1 MTQAQTILA
10 NLFSKLA
17 ITLHDVRRVINW
29 PLPHPTKK
37 KMHGMKQIMTRERL
51 VDEIRKLEDR
61 PDLERFVKEVAKLKD
76 RSDAKR
82 LIEAIVEIK
91 DRPDL
96 ERLIEQTRKV
106 NFWKRSE

>member
-17 ITLHDVRRVINW
+17 ITLHGVRTVINW
-29 PLPHPTKK
+29 PLAHPTKK
-37 KMHGMKQIMTRERL
+37 EMHGMKQIMTRERL

-61 PDLERFVKEVAKLKD
+61 PDSERLFKEVAKLKD
-76 RSDAKR
+76 RSDTKR
-82 LIEAIVEIK
+82 LIEAVVEIK
-91 DRPDL
+91 ERPYVK
-96 ERLIEQTRKV
+96 RLIEQTRKL

>member
-82 LIEAIVEIK
+82 LIEEIK
-91 DRPDL
+91 DCPDRCSL
-96 ERLIEQTRKV
+96 PFGHEEESKS
-106 NFWKRSE
+106 NS